1 MYIHIC
7 IYCYIYSLPAGHL
20 AEWAAGKTSLRGNKN
35 PASASH
41 SGLPGSGPSRSKCGD
56 TWIKASWISLPRKL
70 HKKKNVVTDST
81 MVQILFPSGKL
92 TVCH

>member
-1 MYIHIC
+1 MQLIMYIHIC

-35 PASASH
+35 Q
-41 SGLPGSGPSRSKCGD
+41 
-56 TWIKASWISLPRKL
+56 
-70 HKKKNVVTDST
+70 NVVTDST
-81 MVQILFPSGKL
+81 TVQFFFPSGKL